1 MVLKRFFF
9 PLCGVLL
16 LSGCLNFSG
25 FTMSGKSSLTND
37 VKITSISV
45 DKSARRMYLLSDNTI
60 IRSYRIG
67 LGFTPNGHKSLRGD
81 GKTPEGLYYIDRKN
95 PNSKFYMSLGISYPN
110 AQDRTYAQSI
120 GASAGGDIFIHGQN
134 KRSRNSRNLRFGAHR
149 HPNLNHSVM
158 GACGAG
164 LAPKTIAHQ
173 IFPSAS

>member
-16 LSGCLNFSG
+16 LSGCLNFSD

-81 GKTPEGLYYIDRKN
+81 GKTPEGLNYIDRKN
-95 PNSKFYMSLGISYPN
+95 PNSKF
-110 AQDRTYAQSI
+110 
-120 GASAGGDIFIHGQN
+120 
-134 KRSRNSRNLRFGAHR
+134 
-149 HPNLNHSVM
+149 
-158 GACGAG
+158 
-164 LAPKTIAHQ
+164 
-173 IFPSAS
+173 

>member
-16 LSGCLNFSG
+16 LSGCLNFSD
-25 FTMSGKSSLTND
+25 FTRSGKSSLTND
-37 VKITSISV
+37 GKITSISV

-81 GKTPEGLYYIDRKN
+81 GKTPEGRYYIDRKN
-95 PNSKFYMSLGISYPN
+95 PNSKFYLSLGISYPN
-110 AQDRTYAQSI
+110 AQDRAYAQSV

-134 KRSRNSRNLRFGAHR
+134 KKPRFWKRDWTEG
-149 HPNLNHSVM
+149 
-158 GACGAG
+158 C
-164 LAPKTIAHQ
+164 IAVKDHEIQ
-173 IFPSAS
+173 EIYALVPIGTPILITP